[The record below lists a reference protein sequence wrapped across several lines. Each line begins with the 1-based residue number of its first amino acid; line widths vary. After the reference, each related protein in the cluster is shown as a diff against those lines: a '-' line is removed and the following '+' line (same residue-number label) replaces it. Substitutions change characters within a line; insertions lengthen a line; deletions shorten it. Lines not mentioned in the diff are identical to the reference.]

1 MCLLSEFIFILIVR
15 KSPVNFFRSYPV
27 TLSYQSVKSF
37 TSSPGGCFFCFFSIR
52 KSPEI
57 QAFSYF
63 FSLRIPVRGIFATSS
78 PLTGTMESDCR
89 SDPSPHKSFY

>member
-15 KSPVNFFRSYPV
+15 KSPVNFFRSVPV

-37 TSSPGGCFFCFFSIR
+37 TSSPGGCFFSFFSVR

-63 FSLRIPVRGIFATSS
+63 SPLPSSLSGGYIRYCSLRSQ
-78 PLTGTMESDCR
+78 
-89 SDPSPHKSFY
+89 

>member
-37 TSSPGGCFFCFFSIR
+37 TSSPGGCFFYFFSIK
-52 KSPEI
+52 KSLKI

-63 FSLRIPVRGIFATSS
+63 FLFLYPCPGDICYFIAFNKNNGVG
-78 PLTGTMESDCR
+78 L
-89 SDPSPHKSFY
+89 